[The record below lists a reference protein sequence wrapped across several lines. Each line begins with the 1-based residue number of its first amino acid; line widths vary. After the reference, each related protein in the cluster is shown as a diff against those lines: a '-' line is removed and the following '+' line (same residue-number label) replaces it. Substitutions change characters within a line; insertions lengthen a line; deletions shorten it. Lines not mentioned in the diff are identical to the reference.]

1 MQPNI
6 HQAIQKKDKNVCQ
19 SEGLWL
25 VTIVLCCPHVAKIHA
40 ICCCCS
46 YGNSLQLPGAGG
58 EPDEANNRAEDLRG
72 AQRNKHEQLLLQV
85 GICVLYI

>member
-6 HQAIQKKDKNVCQ
+6 HKAIQKKDKKSCQ
-19 SEGLWL
+19 SEGPWL

-46 YGNSLQLPGAGG
+46 YGNSLQLPGAGE
-58 EPDEANNRAEDLRG
+58 EPDEANRAEELRG

-85 GICVLYI
+85 GIWAFYI